1 MKFQKFVKSIGTD
14 GIVYVRAN
22 GERWLAENDVFMKIP
37 ENIQSV
43 IAKTVTEMPETIES
57 IINCDC
63 LSDPC
68 ELVKAI
74 MPCADGV
81 IKDCVRIYAT
91 ANKQCEIAISNT
103 AYSLIERKDVVEIYS
118 KFDNESDNTEAKA
131 LFIKRYPVG
140 EDEELVGVILPI
152 VLK

>member
-14 GIVYVRAN
+14 GIVYVRTN

-43 IAKTVTEMPETIES
+43 IAKAVTEMPETIES

-63 LSDPC
+63 LSDQC

-91 ANKQCEIAISNT
+91 ANKLCEIAISNT